1 VQTCIFAMI
10 CCRMKLLVL
19 LIAVFFALAQSVS
32 AEEREKRQSGYYQGQ
47 GETRG
52 PPIKQFA
59 VTRFPGVGGTSP
71 HGFRAPAV
79 DEDDEEDVV
88 SRNTVAPSPGPQGL
102 LLVRQSHP
110 TPQPQLQPQPQ
121 PIYRRPTAADSNRD
135 YQQTRRPP
143 AQQQGGRGGPYP
155 NQQLQ
160 ASPIHSA
167 CA

>member
-1 VQTCIFAMI
+1 MI
-10 CCRMKLLVL
+10 CCRMKFLVL
-19 LIAVFFALAQSVS
+19 LIAVFFALAQSVPV
-32 AEEREKRQSGYYQGQ
+32 EEREKRQSGYYQGQ

-88 SRNTVAPSPGPQGL
+88 SRNTVTPSPGPQGL

-121 PIYRRPTAADSNRD
+121 AIYRRPTAADSNRD
-135 YQQTRRPP
+135 YQQARRPP
-143 AQQQGGRGGPYP
+143 PQQQGGRGGQYS

-160 ASPIHSA
+160 ASLKHSA

>member
-1 VQTCIFAMI
+1 MI

-19 LIAVFFALAQSVS
+19 LIAVFFALAQSVPV
-32 AEEREKRQSGYYQGQ
+32 EEREKRQSGYYQGQ

-52 PPIKQFA
+52 PPIKQFS
-59 VTRFPGVGGTSP
+59 VTRFPGVGGTTP

-110 TPQPQLQPQPQ
+110 TPLPQLQTQSQ
-121 PIYRRPTAADSNRD
+121 PIYRRPASADSN
-135 YQQTRRPP
+135 YQQARRPP
-143 AQQQGGRGGPYP
+143 PQQQGGRGGPYA

-160 ASPIHSA
+160 ASL
-167 CA
+167 